1 MPKEPKTMTAK
12 EQLDLVLK
20 HIETTK
26 MEDVTSLEVE
36 EYTPFA
42 SYYVLATCTNIR
54 NLGAMAEDIEAFFE
68 DNGIEVVGKDGVPE
82 SGWII
87 IQGGDVAVHL
97 FLAVN
102 RNEINLEGFIEQLAK
117 KSHKIYPKSVK

>member
-1 MPKEPKTMTAK
+1 MTQENELTAK
-12 EQLDLVLK
+12 QQLDLVLK

-26 MEDVTSLEVE
+26 MENVLSLDVE

-42 SYYVLATCTNIR
+42 CYYVIATCTNMR
-54 NLGAMAEDIEAFFE
+54 NLGAMADDIEEFFE
-68 DNGIEVVGKDGVPE
+68 SVGLEVVGKDGVPE

-97 FLAVN
+97 FLDVN
-102 RNEINLEGFIEQLAK
+102 RKEINLEGFIKQLTR
-117 KSHKIYPKSVK
+117 KSDKIYQKSAK